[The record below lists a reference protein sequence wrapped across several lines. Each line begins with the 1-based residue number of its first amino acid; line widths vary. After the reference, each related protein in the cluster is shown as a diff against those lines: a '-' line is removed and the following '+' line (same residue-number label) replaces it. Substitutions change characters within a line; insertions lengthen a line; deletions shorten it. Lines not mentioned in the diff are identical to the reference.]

1 MPDKSQSE
9 REILPAR
16 KFVLIYC
23 TTDDLISYQQ
33 ERNASLMIKPVVET
47 PAASA
52 PLTSSQKRAFWAA
65 WGGWTM
71 DGMDS
76 FIFSLVLVPA
86 LRDVLPSS
94 GIAAT
99 TANVG
104 YYSGLLFAIFM
115 LGWGVA
121 LVWGPIADRFGRART
136 LMFSILWFSLFTLL
150 AGLCHNVWTLAIVR
164 FLAGVGIGGEWSI
177 GASLVS
183 EEWPE
188 RRRVSGACFMHTGYY
203 FGFVF
208 AALANYFIGSQ
219 YGWRWMFVVGG
230 APAILVAFFY
240 NRLHEP
246 ARWKNRREEGGII
259 AMNQAFFKLF
269 TSQYRRRTIL
279 NSLYLVASI
288 VGLWAGS
295 VYVPT
300 AITYL
305 SERAGL
311 PAARGVQLSSYST
324 GILGIGTVIGALLTL
339 FLAKRFDRRV
349 VLGIFFSLM
358 LIFLWVAYGYVFYLP
373 ANIAINWF
381 LISTFFLGVGGAN
394 FVVYSF
400 WLPEQYSTD
409 CRVSAFAFTT
419 NVGRF
424 AGAFMTFLVGAL
436 IRHYGT
442 LGTPVA
448 LTSIAFVV
456 GLLLL
461 PFGAETRGKSLPA

>member
-1 MPDKSQSE
+1 MH
-9 REILPAR
+9 
-16 KFVLIYC
+16 
-23 TTDDLISYQQ
+23 
-33 ERNASLMIKPVVET
+33 KPVVET
-47 PAASA
+47 SAASV

-99 TANVG
+99 TSNVG
-104 YYSGLLFAIFM
+104 YYSGLLFALFM
-115 LGWGVA
+115 IGWGVA

-150 AGLCHNVWTLAIVR
+150 AALCHNVWSLAIVR
-164 FLAGVGIGGEWSI
+164 FMAGVGIGGEWSI

-188 RRRVSGACFMHTGYY
+188 RRRISGACFMHTGYY

-230 APAILVAFFY
+230 APAILVAFFF

-246 ARWKNRREEGGII
+246 ARWKNRREEGGVI
-259 AMNQAFFKLF
+259 AMNQAFLKLF
-269 TSQYRRRTIL
+269 TPQYRRRTIL
-279 NSLYLVASI
+279 NSLYLAASI

-295 VYVPT
+295 VYVPS

-305 SERAGL
+305 SERAGQSAL
-311 PAARGVQLSSYST
+311 SGARLASYST
-324 GILGIGTVIGALLTL
+324 AILGIGTIIGAVLTPI
-339 FLAKRFDRRV
+339 LAKRLDRRV
-349 VLGIFFSLM
+349 ALGIFFTLM
-358 LIFLWVAYGYVFYLP
+358 LIFLWLAFGYVFYMRT
-373 ANIAINWF
+373 NAITWF
-381 LISTFFLGVGGAN
+381 LVCTFFLGLGGAN

-400 WLPEQYSTD
+400 WLPEQYGTE

-419 NVGRF
+419 DVGRF
-424 AGAFMTFLVGAL
+424 VAAGFTFLVGAG
-436 IRHYGT
+436 IRHFQT

-448 LTSIAFVV
+448 LTGFAFVI
-456 GLLLL
+456 GIMLL
-461 PFGAETRGKSLPA
+461 PFGEETKGKPLPA

>member
-1 MPDKSQSE
+1 
-9 REILPAR
+9 
-16 KFVLIYC
+16 
-23 TTDDLISYQQ
+23 
-33 ERNASLMIKPVVET
+33 
-47 PAASA
+47 
-52 PLTSSQKRAFWAA
+52 
-65 WGGWTM
+65 M

-94 GIAAT
+94 GIPAT

-104 YYSGLLFAIFM
+104 YYSGLLFALFM
-115 LGWGVA
+115 VGWGVA

-150 AGLCHNVWTLAIVR
+150 AALCHNVWTLAIVR

-188 RRRVSGACFMHTGYY
+188 QRRISGACFMHTGYY

-208 AALANYFIGSQ
+208 AALANYFIGSH

-259 AMNQAFFKLF
+259 AMHHAFFKLF
-269 TSQYRRRTIL
+269 TSQYRTRTIL

-295 VYVPT
+295 VYVPS

-305 SERAGL
+305 SEQAGQSKL
-311 PAARGVQLSSYST
+311 TGAQLASYST
-324 GILGIGTVIGALLTL
+324 GILGIGTVLGA
-339 FLAKRFDRRV
+339 R
-349 VLGIFFSLM
+349 
-358 LIFLWVAYGYVFYLP
+358 
-373 ANIAINWF
+373 
-381 LISTFFLGVGGAN
+381 
-394 FVVYSF
+394 
-400 WLPEQYSTD
+400 
-409 CRVSAFAFTT
+409 
-419 NVGRF
+419 
-424 AGAFMTFLVGAL
+424 
-436 IRHYGT
+436 
-442 LGTPVA
+442 
-448 LTSIAFVV
+448 
-456 GLLLL
+456 
-461 PFGAETRGKSLPA
+461 

>member
-1 MPDKSQSE
+1 MH
-9 REILPAR
+9 
-16 KFVLIYC
+16 
-23 TTDDLISYQQ
+23 
-33 ERNASLMIKPVVET
+33 KPVVE
-47 PAASA
+47 PAKTAKQ
-52 PLTSSQKRAFWAA
+52 PLTSAQKRAFWAA

-86 LRDVLPSS
+86 LRDVLPNS
-94 GIAAT
+94 GIQAT

-104 YYSGLLFAIFM
+104 YYSGLLFALFM
-115 LGWGVA
+115 IGWGVA
-121 LVWGPIADRFGRART
+121 LVWGPVADRFGRART

-150 AGLCHNVWTLAIVR
+150 AALCKNVWSLAIVR

-188 RRRVSGACFMHTGYY
+188 QRRTWGVCLMHTGYY
-203 FGFVF
+203 IGFVV
-208 AALANYFIGSQ
+208 AAVANYFIGSQ

-230 APAILVAFFY
+230 VPAILVAFFY

-246 ARWKNRREEGGII
+246 ERWKNRREEGGIV
-259 AMNQAFFKLF
+259 AMHHAFFKLF
-269 TSQYRRRTIL
+269 TAEYRGRTIL

-295 VYVPT
+295 VYVPS
-300 AITYL
+300 AITYIA
-305 SERAGL
+305 ERAGESTL
-311 PAARGVQLSSYST
+311 TGARLASYCT
-324 GILGIGTVIGALLTL
+324 AILGIGTVIGAVLTPP
-339 FLAKRFDRRV
+339 LAKRFDRRLI
-349 VLGIFFSLM
+349 LGMFFALM
-358 LIFLWVAYGYVFYLP
+358 LVFLWVAFGYAFYLQK
-373 ANIAINWF
+373 NAIPWF
-381 LISTFFLGVGGAN
+381 MISTFFLGVGGAN

-400 WLPEQYSTD
+400 WLPEQYATD

-424 AGAFMTFLVGAL
+424 AGAFLTFLVGAM

-448 LTSIAFVV
+448 LTGVAFVV

-461 PFGAETRGKSLPA
+461 PFGHETKGKPLPA

>member
-1 MPDKSQSE
+1 MN
-9 REILPAR
+9 R
-16 KFVLIYC
+16 
-23 TTDDLISYQQ
+23 
-33 ERNASLMIKPVVET
+33 PVVES
-47 PAASA
+47 AAATSA
-52 PLTSSQKRAFWAA
+52 LTAGQKRAFWAA

-86 LRDVLPSS
+86 LRDVLPNS
-94 GIAAT
+94 GIAPT

-104 YYSGLLFAIFM
+104 YYSGLLFALFM
-115 LGWGVA
+115 VGWGVA
-121 LVWGPIADRFGRART
+121 LVWGPVADRFGRART

-150 AGLCHNVWTLAIVR
+150 AALCKSVWSLAIVR
-164 FLAGVGIGGEWSI
+164 FLAGVGIGGEWAI

-188 RRRVSGACFMHTGYY
+188 QRRTWGVCLMHTGYY
-203 FGFVF
+203 IGFVV
-208 AALANYFIGSQ
+208 AAVANYFIGSQ

-246 ARWKNRREEGGII
+246 ERWKNRRQEGGII
-259 AMNQAFFKLF
+259 AMHHAFLQLF
-269 TSQYRRRTIL
+269 TPQYRRRTIL

-295 VYVPT
+295 VYVPS
-300 AITYL
+300 AVTYL

-311 PAARGVQLSSYST
+311 SALTGARLASYST
-324 GILGIGTVIGALLTL
+324 GLLGIGTVIGAVLTPL
-339 FLAKRFDRRV
+339 LAKRLDRRV
-349 VLGIFFSLM
+349 VLAIFFSLM
-358 LIFLWVAYGYVFYLP
+358 LIFLWLAFGYAFYRQTD
-373 ANIAINWF
+373 AIAWF
-381 LISTFFLGVGGAN
+381 MTATFFLGLGGAN

-400 WLPEQYSTD
+400 WLPEQYPTE

-424 AGAFMTFLVGAL
+424 AGAGLTFLVGAL

-448 LTSIAFVV
+448 LTSLAFVA

-461 PFGAETRGKSLPA
+461 PFGAETRGRPLPA

>member
-1 MPDKSQSE
+1 MSEPALASQA
-9 REILPAR
+9 AR
-16 KFVLIYC
+16 L
-23 TTDDLISYQQ
+23 
-33 ERNASLMIKPVVET
+33 
-47 PAASA
+47 
-52 PLTSSQKRAFWAA
+52 PLTSGQKRAFWAA

-104 YYSGLLFAIFM
+104 YYSGLLFALFM
-115 LGWGVA
+115 VGWGVA
-121 LVWGPIADRFGRART
+121 LIWGPVADRFGRART

-150 AGLCHNVWTLAIVR
+150 AAVCKNVWTLALVR

-188 RRRVSGACFMHTGYY
+188 RRRTWGVCLMHTGYY
-203 FGFVF
+203 IGFVI
-208 AALANYFIGSQ
+208 AAIANYFVGSQ

-246 ARWKNRREEGGII
+246 TRWKDRREEGSVL
-259 AMNQAFFKLF
+259 AMHHAFLKLF
-269 TSQYRRRTIL
+269 TPQYRRRTVL

-295 VYVPT
+295 VYVPS

-305 SERAGL
+305 SERAGQSAL
-311 PAARGVQLSSYST
+311 TGARLASYST
-324 GILGIGTVIGALLTL
+324 ALLGIGTVIGAVITPL
-339 FLAKRFDRRV
+339 LAKRLDRRL
-349 VLGIFFSLM
+349 VLGIFFALM
-358 LIFLWVAYGYVFYLP
+358 LIFLWLAFGYVFYLP
-373 ANIAINWF
+373 GNSIALF
-381 LISTFFLGVGGAN
+381 LACTFFLGVGGAN

-400 WLPEQYSTD
+400 WLPEQYATD

-424 AGAFMTFLVGAL
+424 AGAGLTYLVGAL

-442 LGTPVA
+442 LGMPVA
-448 LTSIAFVV
+448 LTSLAFVV

>member
-1 MPDKSQSE
+1 M
-9 REILPAR
+9 
-16 KFVLIYC
+16 
-23 TTDDLISYQQ
+23 
-33 ERNASLMIKPVVET
+33 
-47 PAASA
+47 
-52 PLTSSQKRAFWAA
+52 
-65 WGGWTM
+65 
-71 DGMDS
+71 
-76 FIFSLVLVPA
+76 
-86 LRDVLPSS
+86 
-94 GIAAT
+94 
-99 TANVG
+99 
-104 YYSGLLFAIFM
+104 
-115 LGWGVA
+115 
-121 LVWGPIADRFGRART
+121 
-136 LMFSILWFSLFTLL
+136 
-150 AGLCHNVWTLAIVR
+150 
-164 FLAGVGIGGEWSI
+164 AGVGIGGEWSI

-188 RRRVSGACFMHTGYY
+188 TRRTWGVCLMHTGYY
-203 FGFVF
+203 IGFVI

-246 ARWKNRREEGGII
+246 ERWKNRREEGGIV
-259 AMNQAFFKLF
+259 AMHHAFLKLF
-269 TSQYRRRTIL
+269 TSQYRTRTIL

-295 VYVPT
+295 VYVPS
-300 AITYL
+300 AVTYL
-305 SERAGL
+305 SENAR
-311 PAARGVQLSSYST
+311 PADAYGSSPGVLFNRDPWDRNRARGLVDSDTREEAGSPR
-324 GILGIGTVIGALLTL
+324 GARHL
-339 FLAKRFDRRV
+339 FRFDADLPVAGIRLRV
-349 VLGIFFSLM
+349 LH
-358 LIFLWVAYGYVFYLP
+358 AKT
-373 ANIAINWF
+373 NAIMWF
-381 LISTFFLGVGGAN
+381 LLCTFFLGVGGAN

-400 WLPEQYSTD
+400 WLPEQYATD

-424 AGAFMTFLVGAL
+424 AGAGLTFLVGAM